1 MITFALLCV
10 LYFLPTIVAAR
21 RGHGVTGVLLLN
33 LLFGWTGIGW
43 MAMMVWALLSAPRFA
58 YVPVAYGSAY
68 AGPRSTQWE
77 RF

>member
-10 LYFLPTIVAAR
+10 LYFLPSILAAR
-21 RGHGVTGVLLLN
+21 RGHGVAGVLLLN

-43 MAMMVWALLSAPRFA
+43 AAMMVWALLSMPRSV
-58 YVPVAYGSAY
+58 YMPVPYGSPYIRGRCA
-68 AGPRSTQWE
+68 QWE